1 MSTCPKIPYESKGE
15 ALAALRR
22 AVKRRKAPH
31 AAHKATHRE
40 TYTYRCEE
48 CHAWHLTSTKRRKK
62 VDRGSGEQ

>member
-1 MSTCPKIPYESKGE
+1 MSVCPKIPYESKGE

-31 AAHKATHRE
+31 AAHKPTYRE
-40 TYTYRCEE
+40 TYAYRCEE
-48 CHAWHLTSTKRRKK
+48 CHAWHLTGAKRRKK